1 MKWFFKCFKQYADFS
16 GRARRKEYWWF
27 TLINFIIMAILI
39 IGMLVPV
46 IKLGYSSAMSGGSMN
61 DVDPMELAMSIFKN
75 PCLYLYLVYYLAI
88 LVPTI
93 SVFVRRMHDIGRSG
107 YWAFLYFGLSLI
119 GQVVNF
125 SFQSDGAKGITV
137 ITSMV
142 ILFIS
147 IFFLVW
153 LFTNSQ
159 YGPNQYG
166 PNPKGEGNP
175 QEDVSTTLQEDVSTT
190 FQTNEQ

>member
-39 IGMLVPV
+39 IGMLVPI
-46 IKLGYSSAMSGGSMN
+46 IKLGYSSAMSGGSVY
-61 DVDPMELAMSIFKN
+61 DVDPMELAIILFKS
-75 PCLYLYLVYYLAI
+75 PFLYLYLVYYLVI

-147 IFFLVW
+147 IVFLVW

-175 QEDVSTTLQEDVSTT
+175 QEDVSTT

>member
-1 MKWFFKCFKQYADFS
+1 
-16 GRARRKEYWWF
+16 
-27 TLINFIIMAILI
+27 
-39 IGMLVPV
+39 
-46 IKLGYSSAMSGGSMN
+46 
-61 DVDPMELAMSIFKN
+61 
-75 PCLYLYLVYYLAI
+75 
-88 LVPTI
+88 
-93 SVFVRRMHDIGRSG
+93 MHDIGRSG

-190 FQTNEQ
+190 LQTNEQ